1 MFQRLATH
9 IREQLD
15 RLIDQYDARLHT
27 VPGYANLPGPARR
40 DLERRVL
47 QIMADC
53 LEANDDNRLIQYVRE
68 RAEQVLLHGFEPEWF
83 QQAIALPQEIIAPL
97 VETVE
102 ESNFVWRSQAHAQTA
117 AWEIVA
123 RERRRVELTLR
134 ESDARYQT
142 IFDATPI
149 MFWLKDTHN
158 RTLRINKAAAELEG
172 VTPADVEGRSAYD
185 LYPHEQAEAFFQDD
199 LEVIRTNRPKL
210 GIVEQHTSVG
220 TGRLM
225 WLETGKTPVRDD
237 QGEVVGVLA
246 FAIDVTERQQ
256 AEDNLRRSAE
266 QQQRATRRLRAVL
279 DAASELIQIQ
289 DLATLYRRAVELAR
303 EKLEIERCGL
313 FMIDESR
320 SFLRGTFGTSDQRR
334 TTDERGARRELGE
347 FSAILTAGPEQ
358 LWVVRETP
366 HVFVRDGVQHVVGA
380 GWVGATVLRGAA
392 GLLGILFNDCA
403 LSGRPVDEAQQESL
417 AVYCS
422 IIGSIIERRHL
433 EEQVQK
439 SFVRRGIQVQTSTE
453 VAQEIASATDL
464 PELFRR
470 VVTLIKERFNYYHA
484 QLFRYEPAQDAVVL
498 ITGYGEIGQK
508 MLAAGHKLPMGRG
521 VVGTAALTG
530 RSILATD
537 VQQDAD
543 WRPNPHLPH
552 TQGELA
558 VPIKWRDQM
567 LGILDVQSDRAGVL
581 TDDDRLLLEGLCGQI
596 ATAMESKRVEQEL
609 DRSATLLRLIINT
622 SRDLIYVKDT
632 ESRFLVASQAV
643 ARLLGAPT
651 AADLI
656 GKTDYDFFPY
666 ELAHK
671 YYTDEQR
678 IIQTG
683 EPLIGAEEP
692 SAYPDGT
699 RIWLLTTKTPYRS
712 PDGEVE
718 GTVGIGRDITERRL
732 AEESLRRNEAQLS
745 NALKIAQL
753 GYWEYDAGKDLF
765 TFNDQFY
772 SIFHTTAEQAGG
784 YQLSSAQY
792 AQQFVHPGDRPV
804 VGAEIEQALNSA
816 GQHYHRQLE
825 YRILYADGGV
835 GYVAVNI
842 NVDRDAQGR
851 ILHYY
856 GAAQDITRQKLVE
869 QEFSRFKQGLE
880 QASDAVFMT
889 DVDGRIIYVNPA
901 FVKIYGYSREEALG
915 QTPRILK
922 SGQLAPEFYQ
932 DFWQAL
938 LHKQSV
944 SGEKPNRTKD
954 GRVIIVE
961 DSNSPIV
968 DSAGALLGF
977 LSTHR
982 DITERKQAE
991 QRMAE
996 TLRETERLY
1005 AAVSHESWQAYR
1017 QTGSLGQ
1024 GYLFDRA
1031 LIQPADQLW
1040 EPEIPEALQQQSL
1053 VTSHSEQRALAVA
1066 PLSVRGEAIGVFG
1079 VYDDPAQPLST
1090 EDLQLIEAVS
1100 EQVALALESARLFDQ
1115 TERDAVREH
1124 TINRVTTRIR
1134 NARSVDEVLSIAAQE
1149 LRLATRASRSLV
1161 EILPA
1166 AEETAR
1172 TGNGHEEMQRP

>member
-15 RLIDQYDARLHT
+15 RLTDQYDARLHT
-27 VPGYANLPGPARR
+27 VPGYANLPESARR
-40 DLERRVL
+40 ELERRVL
-47 QIMADC
+47 QLMADC
-53 LEANDDNRLIQYVRE
+53 LEANDDSRLIQYVHE
-68 RAEQVLLHGFEPEWF
+68 RAEQVLLHGFQPEWF
-83 QQAIALPQEIIAPL
+83 QQAVAIPQEIIAPL
-97 VETVE
+97 TETVD

-123 RERRRVELTLR
+123 RERRRIELTLR
-134 ESDARYQT
+134 EREARYQT

-172 VTPADVEGRSAYD
+172 VTPAEVEGKLAYD
-185 LYPHEQAEAFFQDD
+185 LYPREQAESFFQDD
-199 LEVIRTNRPKL
+199 LEVIRNNRPKL

-225 WLETGKTPVRDD
+225 WVETGKTPVRND

-256 AEDNLRRSAE
+256 AEEILRRSAE
-266 QQQRATRRLRAVL
+266 QQQQATHRLRAVL

-289 DLATLYRRAVELAR
+289 DLDTLYRRAVELAR
-303 EKLEIERCGL
+303 DKLEIERCGL
-313 FMIDESR
+313 YMIDESR
-320 SFLRGTFGTSDQRR
+320 SFLQGTYGTNDQRR
-334 TTDERGARRELGE
+334 TTDERGSRREVGE
-347 FSAILTAGPEQ
+347 FATILAAGPEQ

-366 HVFVRDGVQHVVGA
+366 HVYVRDGTQQVIGS
-380 GWVGATVLRGAA
+380 GWVVATVLRGAA
-392 GLLGILFNDCA
+392 GPLGILFNDSA
-403 LSGRPVDEAQQESL
+403 LSGRPVDEAQQEL
-417 AVYCS
+417 AAVYCS

-464 PELFRR
+464 QELFRR
-470 VVTLIKERFNYYHA
+470 VVTLIKERFSYYHA

-508 MLAAGHKLPMGRG
+508 MLEAGHKLPMGRG

-530 RSILATD
+530 KSILATD

-567 LGILDVQSDRAGVL
+567 LGILDVQSDQAGIL

-596 ATAMESKRVEQEL
+596 AIAMESKRVEQEL
-609 DRSATLLRLIINT
+609 DRSATLLGLIINT

-651 AADLI
+651 AGDLI
-656 GKTDYDFFPY
+656 GKNDYDFFPY

-671 YYTDEQR
+671 YYTDEQK
-678 IIQTG
+678 IIQAG
-683 EPLIGAEEP
+683 EPLIDIEEP
-692 SAYPDGT
+692 SVYPDGT
-699 RIWLLTTKTPYRS
+699 RIWLLTTKIPYRS
-712 PDGEVE
+712 PDGKVD
-718 GTVGIGRDITERRL
+718 GIVGIG
-732 AEESLRRNEAQLS
+732 
-745 NALKIAQL
+745 
-753 GYWEYDAGKDLF
+753 
-765 TFNDQFY
+765 
-772 SIFHTTAEQAGG
+772 
-784 YQLSSAQY
+784 
-792 AQQFVHPGDRPV
+792 
-804 VGAEIEQALNSA
+804 
-816 GQHYHRQLE
+816 
-825 YRILYADGGV
+825 
-835 GYVAVNI
+835 
-842 NVDRDAQGR
+842 
-851 ILHYY
+851 
-856 GAAQDITRQKLVE
+856 
-869 QEFSRFKQGLE
+869 
-880 QASDAVFMT
+880 
-889 DVDGRIIYVNPA
+889 
-901 FVKIYGYSREEALG
+901 
-915 QTPRILK
+915 
-922 SGQLAPEFYQ
+922 
-932 DFWQAL
+932 
-938 LHKQSV
+938 
-944 SGEKPNRTKD
+944 
-954 GRVIIVE
+954 
-961 DSNSPIV
+961 
-968 DSAGALLGF
+968 
-977 LSTHR
+977 R

-991 QRMAE
+991 QRMEE

-1031 LIQPADQLW
+1031 LIQPADQVW
-1040 EPEIPEALQQQSL
+1040 EPEIAQALDQQAL
-1053 VTSHSEQRALAVA
+1053 VTSHSEQRAMAVT
-1066 PLSVRGEAIGVFG
+1066 PLSVRGEAIGAFG
-1079 VYDDPAQPLST
+1079 VYDDPAQPLSP

-1115 TERDAVREH
+1115 TQRDAAREH
-1124 TINRVTTRIR
+1124 TINRVTSRIR
-1134 NARSVDEVLSIAAQE
+1134 SARSVDEVLSIAAQE
-1149 LRLATRASRSLV
+1149 LRLATRASRSLA

-1166 AEETAR
+1166 DAEVAR
-1172 TGNGHEEMQRP
+1172 VDNGHEGVQRP